1 MLLNQLITYTKCNV
15 GQERKDQPWVSY
27 VGQLINTG
35 RYVEDGP
42 WAECLTLS
50 RGYPTLTAVPMFSTY

>member
-35 RYVEDGP
+35 RYVEDG
-42 WAECLTLS
+42 LG
-50 RGYPTLTAVPMFSTY
+50 RNV